1 MQMENAVAK
10 MDMMVKNVINVKFA
24 MVDFLLVAMGVNLYY
39 KQFSIIL
46 SFLPEGYAV

>member
-1 MQMENAVAK
+1 MDIVFAK
-10 MDMMVKNVINVKFA
+10 MDLMEKNVINVILA
-24 MVDFLLVAMGVNLYY
+24 MEDFLLVAMGVNLYY